1 MSLLSSDE
9 KVQHLVER
17 WTEGTLD
24 IQAVE
29 KLLIEVIETDAW
41 KKFRT
46 PNGKLVEPT
55 TFLDFIIGAPFSG
68 LGSTAQKI
76 AGLLGD
82 NNDAVVKM
90 FELLKAKPN
99 PEGRNQHSEPN
110 QDGGST
116 YIISRTTKHGTSRA
130 YTLDRL
136 TREFPDL
143 RAQVDAKELSVNKA
157 AIEAGFRKRK
167 FSAPVDDADAIAT
180 ALRRHVRPDVLRR
193 LVAQLQDDQ

>member
-41 KKFRT
+41 KKFHT
-46 PNGKLVEPT
+46 PNGIPVEPR
-55 TFLDFIIGAPFSG
+55 TFRDFIIGKPFSG
-68 LGSTAQKI
+68 LGSTEEKI
-76 AGLLGD
+76 ASLLGD

-90 FELLKAKPN
+90 RELLKAMPN
-99 PEGRNQHSEPN
+99 PEGRNQYSEPI
-110 QDGGST
+110 QDGGSRYNIT
-116 YIISRTTKHGTSRA
+116 GTKTGTSRA

-136 TREFPDL
+136 TRERPDL
-143 RAQVDAKELSVNKA
+143 RARVDSKELSANAA
-157 AIEAGFRKRK
+157 AIEAGFRKRT
-167 FSAPVDDADAIAT
+167 FSAPVDDADSIAT
-180 ALRRHVRPDVLRR
+180 ALRRHVKPDVLRQ
-193 LVAQLQDDQ
+193 LVAQLQADQ

>member
-41 KKFRT
+41 KKFHT
-46 PNGKLVEPT
+46 PNGIPVEPR
-55 TFLDFIIGAPFSG
+55 TFRDFIIGKPFSG
-68 LGSTAQKI
+68 LGSTEEKI

-90 FELLKAKPN
+90 RKLLKGQGKRTDLGNNVTEVP
-99 PEGRNQHSEPN
+99 GRKTITGNRR
-110 QDGGST
+110 D
-116 YIISRTTKHGTSRA
+116 

-136 TREFPDL
+136 TRERPDL
-143 RAQVDAKELSVNKA
+143 RARVDSKELSANAA
-157 AIEAGFRKRK
+157 AIEAGFRKRT
-167 FSAPVDDADAIAT
+167 FSAPVDDADSIAT
-180 ALRRHVRPDVLRR
+180 ALRRHVKPDVLRQ
-193 LVAQLQDDQ
+193 LVAQLQADQ